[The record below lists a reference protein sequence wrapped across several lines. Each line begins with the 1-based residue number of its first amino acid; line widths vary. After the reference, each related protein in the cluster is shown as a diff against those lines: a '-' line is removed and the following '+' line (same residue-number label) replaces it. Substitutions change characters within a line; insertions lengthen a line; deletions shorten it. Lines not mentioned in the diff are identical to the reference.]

1 MKGLG
6 ILSDEMAQI
15 AKTARE
21 SVVRIVGRDG
31 SLGAGTIWHPDGLIV
46 TNTHVIQQ
54 RSIRVLLTGDDE
66 LYPAQIL
73 AQDTRQDIAALAVD
87 LPDDLSGVSLP
98 TIRIGDSRRLRVGQ
112 WVMALG
118 HPWGVRHSLTAGT
131 LIGFGSDLPEIQTGR
146 EWLALGL
153 HLRPGH
159 SGGPLL
165 NADGELI
172 GINTMITGPEV
183 GFAIPVHIVK
193 AFLKETIGLRTA
205 EAV

>member
-1 MKGLG
+1 MNGLG
-6 ILSDEMAQI
+6 FLSEEIAQI
-15 AKTARE
+15 AKDAKN

-31 SLGAGTIWHPDGLIV
+31 SLGAGTIWHSEGLIV
-46 TNTHVIQQ
+46 TNAHVVHG
-54 RSIRVLLTGDDE
+54 RSVQVLLAADDE
-66 LYPAQIL
+66 PYSATVL
-73 AQDTRQDIAALAVD
+73 AEDTRQDIAALAVD
-87 LPDDLSGVSLP
+87 TLGNFLP
-98 TIRIGDSRRLRVGQ
+98 TIPLGDSRKLRVGQ

-118 HPWGVRHSLTAGT
+118 HPWGVRYSLTAGA
-131 LIGFGSDLPEIQTGR
+131 LIGFGGDLPEMETGR

-165 NADGELI
+165 NTDGELI

-193 AFLKETIGLRTA
+193 AFLKETVGFRNA
-205 EAV
+205 EPV